1 MFIQLIERFL
11 MRNNTDLSI
20 LLLLFV
26 AALLLPFSAAAAGV
40 ATIDLSMAVSL
51 HPRMSLFD
59 FDRMGFFRVEPG
71 LTSEAFEE
79 AVTRLKNSAT
89 AAAAIEEL
97 QRLQQQLTE
106 LDRRKSIQIAL
117 FSSTI
122 PAEREAAQ
130 KELEK
135 ISAEEDRLRGSIAD
149 LEHAAACPDLT
160 DPATTR
166 RHLVEIESE
175 ILAAVRKVATDGS
188 YTVVLNTA
196 IPVPYGYPVRYQA
209 GEMFGQGIPGIN
221 FSLFY
226 AFLAKEHLA
235 HPSDSAPPSRELINW
250 LELTRFPD
258 AVNLLPIRPYPLVL
272 SGGECILARVMKV
285 IYEAHKADPEV
296 FKVVESVIHKID
308 EMDRPEK
315 KPNGQ

>member
-1 MFIQLIERFL
+1 
-11 MRNNTDLSI
+11 MRKNTDLYV
-20 LLLLFV
+20 LMLLFV
-26 AALLLPFSAAAAGV
+26 AVIALPISATPAGI

-59 FDRMGFFRVEPG
+59 FDRMGFFKVEPG
-71 LTSEAFEE
+71 LTREAFDE
-79 AVTRLKNSAT
+79 AVARLKNST
-89 AAAAIEEL
+89 AAATALEGL
-97 QRLQQQLTE
+97 QHLQQQLAE
-106 LDRRKSIQIAL
+106 LDRRKSVKIAL
-117 FSSTI
+117 CTSAM
-122 PAEREAAQ
+122 PAERETAQ
-130 KELEK
+130 KELEI
-135 ISAEEDRLRGSIAD
+135 ISAEEDRLRGLIAD
-149 LEHAAACPDLT
+149 SEHAAACPDLT

-166 RHLVEIESE
+166 KYLAEIEVE
-175 ILAAVRKVATDGS
+175 ILAAVRKVAAEERFDA
-188 YTVVLNTA
+188 VLNTTV
-196 IPVPYGYPVRYQA
+196 PVPYGYPVRYQA

-272 SGGECILARVMKV
+272 SGGECILARVMKMV
-285 IYEAHKADPEV
+285 YENHKVDPEV

-315 KPNGQ
+315 KQNGQ

>member
-1 MFIQLIERFL
+1 M
-11 MRNNTDLSI
+11 
-20 LLLLFV
+20 LLLLLV
-26 AALLLPFSAAAAGV
+26 AMISMPLSVYAAGV

-59 FDRMGFFRVEPG
+59 FDRMGFFKVEPG
-71 LTSEAFEE
+71 LSREAFEE
-79 AVTRLKNSAT
+79 AVARLKNSAAATT
-89 AAAAIEEL
+89 ALEEL
-97 QRLQQQLTE
+97 QQLQQQLSG
-106 LDRRKSIQIAL
+106 LDRRKSLQIAL
-117 FSSTI
+117 FESAV
-122 PAEREAAQ
+122 PAEREAAH
-130 KELEK
+130 KELEQ
-135 ISAEEDRLRGSIAD
+135 IAVEESRLRGLISD
-149 LEHAAACPDLT
+149 SEHAAACPDLT

-166 RHLVEIESE
+166 RYLAEIEAE
-175 ILAAVRKVATDGS
+175 VLAAVKKIAAEGRFD
-188 YTVVLNTA
+188 VVLNTTV
-196 IPVPYGYPVRYQA
+196 PVPYGYPVRYQA

-272 SGGECILARVMKV
+272 SGGECILARVMKIV
-285 IYEAHKADPEV
+285 YEAHKVDPEV

-315 KPNGQ
+315 KSNGE

>member
-1 MFIQLIERFL
+1 
-11 MRNNTDLSI
+11 MRKNTDLPI
-20 LLLLFV
+20 LLLLV
-26 AALLLPFSAAAAGV
+26 AVMFLPFSVAAAGV

-59 FDRMGFFRVEPG
+59 FDRMGFFKVEPG
-71 LTSEAFEE
+71 LPREAFDE
-79 AVTRLKNSAT
+79 AVAKLKNSASATT
-89 AAAAIEEL
+89 ALEEL
-97 QRLQQQLTE
+97 QQLQQQLTE
-106 LDRRKSIQIAL
+106 LDRRKSMQIAL

-122 PAEREAAQ
+122 TAEREAAQ
-130 KELEK
+130 KELEL
-135 ISAEEDRLRGSIAD
+135 ISVEEERLRGLISD
-149 LEHAAACPDLT
+149 SELAAACPDLT

-166 RHLVEIESE
+166 RYLAEIEAE
-175 ILAAVRKVATDGS
+175 ILAAVRKVAAEGS
-188 YTVVLNTA
+188 YTLVLNTTV
-196 IPVPYGYPVRYQA
+196 PVPYGYPVRYQA

-272 SGGECILARVMKV
+272 SGGECILARVMKIV
-285 IYEAHKADPEV
+285 YDNHKVDPEV

-315 KPNGQ
+315 KQNGQ

>member
-1 MFIQLIERFL
+1 MERFL
-11 MRNNTDLSI
+11 MRKNTDLPV
-20 LLLLFV
+20 LLLLLV
-26 AALLLPFSAAAAGV
+26 AAVVLPFTAAAAAAGV

-59 FDRMGFFRVEPG
+59 FDRMGFFKVEPG
-71 LTSEAFEE
+71 LTREAFDE
-79 AVTRLKNSAT
+79 AVAKLKNSASAT
-89 AAAAIEEL
+89 AAIEEL

-106 LDRRKSIQIAL
+106 LDRRKSMQIAL
-117 FSSTI
+117 FASTI
-122 PAEREAAQ
+122 PTEREAAQ
-130 KELEK
+130 KELE
-135 ISAEEDRLRGSIAD
+135 IIAAEEERLRGLIAD
-149 LEHAAACPDLT
+149 SELAAACPDLT

-166 RHLVEIESE
+166 RYLAEIEAE
-175 ILAAVRKVATDGS
+175 ILAAVRKAAVDGG
-188 YTVVLNTA
+188 YTLVLNATV
-196 IPVPYGYPVRYQA
+196 PVPYGYPVRYQA

-235 HPSDSAPPSRELINW
+235 HPSDAAPPSRELINW

-272 SGGECILARVMKV
+272 SGGECILARVMKIV
-285 IYEAHKADPEV
+285 YDNHKVDPEV

-315 KPNGQ
+315 KQNGQ

>member
-1 MFIQLIERFL
+1 
-11 MRNNTDLSI
+11 MRKNTDLPI
-20 LLLLFV
+20 FLLLV
-26 AALLLPFSAAAAGV
+26 AVMFMPFSVVAAGV

-59 FDRMGFFRVEPG
+59 FDRMGFFKVEPG
-71 LTSEAFEE
+71 LPREAFDE
-79 AVTRLKNSAT
+79 AVAKLKNSASATT
-89 AAAAIEEL
+89 ALEEL
-97 QRLQQQLTE
+97 QQLQQQLTE
-106 LDRRKSIQIAL
+106 LDRRKSMQIAL

-122 PAEREAAQ
+122 TAEREAAQ
-130 KELEK
+130 KELEL
-135 ISAEEDRLRGSIAD
+135 ISVEEERLRGLISD
-149 LEHAAACPDLT
+149 SELAAACPDLT

-166 RHLVEIESE
+166 RYLAEIEAE
-175 ILAAVRKVATDGS
+175 ILAAVRKVAAEGS
-188 YTVVLNTA
+188 YTLVLNTTV
-196 IPVPYGYPVRYQA
+196 PVPYGYPVRYQA

-272 SGGECILARVMKV
+272 SGGECILARVMKIV
-285 IYEAHKADPEV
+285 YDNHKVDPEV

-315 KPNGQ
+315 KQNGQ

>member
-1 MFIQLIERFL
+1 MERFL
-11 MRNNTDLSI
+11 MRKNTDLPV
-20 LLLLFV
+20 LLLLLV
-26 AALLLPFSAAAAGV
+26 AAVALPFTAAAAGV

-59 FDRMGFFRVEPG
+59 FDRMGFFKVEPG
-71 LTSEAFEE
+71 LPREAFEE
-79 AVTRLKNSAT
+79 AVATLKNSASATT
-89 AAAAIEEL
+89 ALEEL

-106 LDRRKSIQIAL
+106 LDRRKSMQIAL
-117 FSSTI
+117 FASTI

-130 KELEK
+130 KELEV
-135 ISAEEDRLRGSIAD
+135 IAAEEERLRGVIAD
-149 LEHAAACPDLT
+149 SELAAACPDLT

-166 RHLVEIESE
+166 RYLAEIEAE
-175 ILAAVRKVATDGS
+175 ILAAVRKVAAEGS
-188 YTVVLNTA
+188 YTLVLNTTV
-196 IPVPYGYPVRYQA
+196 PVPYGYPVRYQA

-272 SGGECILARVMKV
+272 SGGECILARVMKIV
-285 IYEAHKADPEV
+285 YDNHKVDPEV

-315 KPNGQ
+315 KQNGQ

>member
-1 MFIQLIERFL
+1 
-11 MRNNTDLSI
+11 MRKNTDLPI
-20 LLLLFV
+20 FLLLV
-26 AALLLPFSAAAAGV
+26 AVMFMPFSVVAAGV

-59 FDRMGFFRVEPG
+59 FDRMGFFKVEPG
-71 LTSEAFEE
+71 LPREAFDE
-79 AVTRLKNSAT
+79 AVAKLKNSASATT
-89 AAAAIEEL
+89 ALEEL
-97 QRLQQQLTE
+97 QQLQQQLTE
-106 LDRRKSIQIAL
+106 LDRRKSMQIAL

-122 PAEREAAQ
+122 TAEREAAQ
-130 KELEK
+130 KELEL
-135 ISAEEDRLRGSIAD
+135 ISVEEERLRGLISD
-149 LEHAAACPDLT
+149 SELAAACPDLT

-166 RHLVEIESE
+166 RYLAEIEAE
-175 ILAAVRKVATDGS
+175 ILAAVRKVAAEGS
-188 YTVVLNTA
+188 YTLVLNTTV
-196 IPVPYGYPVRYQA
+196 PVPYGYPVRYQA

-272 SGGECILARVMKV
+272 SGGECILARVMKIV
-285 IYEAHKADPEV
+285 YDNHKVDPEV

-315 KPNGQ
+315 KQSGQ

>member
-1 MFIQLIERFL
+1 MRKNNNFPFL
-11 MRNNTDLSI
+11 I
-20 LLLLFV
+20 LLLVV
-26 AALLLPFSAAAAGV
+26 AMVLPFSAAAAGV

-71 LTSEAFEE
+71 LSREAFEE
-79 AVTRLKNSAT
+79 AVARLKNSTVAAT
-89 AAAAIEEL
+89 ALEEL
-97 QRLQQQLTE
+97 QQLQQQLTE
-106 LDRRKSIQIAL
+106 LDRRKSVQVAL
-117 FSSTI
+117 FGSTI

-130 KELEK
+130 KELE
-135 ISAEEDRLRGSIAD
+135 IIATEEDRLRGLIAD
-149 LEHAAACPDLT
+149 SEHAVACPDLT

-166 RHLVEIESE
+166 RYLAEIEAE
-175 ILAAVRKVATDGS
+175 ILAAVRKAAAES
-188 YTVVLNTA
+188 SFNVVLNTTV
-196 IPVPYGYPVRYQA
+196 PVPYGYPVRYHA

-250 LELTRFPD
+250 LELARFPD
-258 AVNLLPIRPYPLVL
+258 AINLLPIRPYPLVL
-272 SGGECILARVMKV
+272 SGGECILARVMKIV
-285 IYEAHKADPEV
+285 YENHKVDPEV

-315 KPNGQ
+315 KQSEQ

>member
-1 MFIQLIERFL
+1 
-11 MRNNTDLSI
+11 MRKNTDLPI
-20 LLLLFV
+20 LLLLV
-26 AALLLPFSAAAAGV
+26 AVMFMPFSVVAAGV

-59 FDRMGFFRVEPG
+59 FDRMGFFKVEPG
-71 LTSEAFEE
+71 LPREAFDE
-79 AVTRLKNSAT
+79 AVAKLKNSASATT
-89 AAAAIEEL
+89 ALEEL
-97 QRLQQQLTE
+97 QQLQQQLTE
-106 LDRRKSIQIAL
+106 LDRRKSMQIAL

-122 PAEREAAQ
+122 TAEREAAQ
-130 KELEK
+130 KELEL
-135 ISAEEDRLRGSIAD
+135 ISVEEERLRGLISD
-149 LEHAAACPDLT
+149 SELAAACPDLT

-166 RHLVEIESE
+166 RYLAEIEAE
-175 ILAAVRKVATDGS
+175 ILAAVRKVAAEGS
-188 YTVVLNTA
+188 YTLVLNTTV
-196 IPVPYGYPVRYQA
+196 PVPYGYPVRYQA

-272 SGGECILARVMKV
+272 SGGECILARVMKIV
-285 IYEAHKADPEV
+285 YDNHKVDPEV

-315 KPNGQ
+315 KQNGQ

>member
-1 MFIQLIERFL
+1 
-11 MRNNTDLSI
+11 MRKHTDLPV
-20 LLLLFV
+20 LLLLLV
-26 AALLLPFSAAAAGV
+26 AALILPFSAAAAGV

-59 FDRMGFFRVEPG
+59 FDRMGFFKVEPG
-71 LTSEAFEE
+71 LTREAFAE
-79 AVTRLKNSAT
+79 AVAKLKNSSA

-97 QRLQQQLTE
+97 QQLQQQLTE
-106 LDRRKSIQIAL
+106 IDRRKSMQIAL

-122 PAEREAAQ
+122 PAERATAQ

-135 ISAEEDRLRGSIAD
+135 IAAEEDRLRGLLAD
-149 LEHAAACPDLT
+149 SEHAAACPDLT
-160 DPATTR
+160 DPVTTR
-166 RHLVEIESE
+166 KYLAEIEAE
-175 ILAAVRKVATDGS
+175 VLAAVRKVAAEGS
-188 YTVVLNTA
+188 FAVVLNTTV
-196 IPVPYGYPVRYQA
+196 PVPYGYPVRYQA

-226 AFLAKEHLA
+226 AFLAKENLA

-272 SGGECILARVMKV
+272 SGGECILSRVMKIV
-285 IYEAHKADPEV
+285 YDNHKIDPEV

-315 KPNGQ
+315 KLNGQ

>member
-1 MFIQLIERFL
+1 
-11 MRNNTDLSI
+11 MRKNTDLPI
-20 LLLLFV
+20 LLLLV
-26 AALLLPFSAAAAGV
+26 AVMFLPFSVAAAGV

-59 FDRMGFFRVEPG
+59 FDRMGFFKVEPG
-71 LTSEAFEE
+71 LPREAFDE
-79 AVTRLKNSAT
+79 AVAKLKNSASATT
-89 AAAAIEEL
+89 ALEEL
-97 QRLQQQLTE
+97 QQLQQQLTE
-106 LDRRKSIQIAL
+106 LDRRKSMQIAL

-122 PAEREAAQ
+122 TAEREAAQ
-130 KELEK
+130 KELEL
-135 ISAEEDRLRGSIAD
+135 ISVEEERLRGLISD
-149 LEHAAACPDLT
+149 SELAAACPDLT

-166 RHLVEIESE
+166 RYLAEIEAE
-175 ILAAVRKVATDGS
+175 ILAAVRKVAAEGS
-188 YTVVLNTA
+188 YTLVLNTTV
-196 IPVPYGYPVRYQA
+196 PVPYGYPVRYQA

-272 SGGECILARVMKV
+272 SGGECILARVMKIV
-285 IYEAHKADPEV
+285 YDNHKVDSEV

-315 KPNGQ
+315 NQNGQ

>member
-1 MFIQLIERFL
+1 
-11 MRNNTDLSI
+11 MRKNTDLP
-20 LLLLFV
+20 LLLLLL
-26 AALLLPFSAAAAGV
+26 ATLLLPFSAAAAGV

-71 LTSEAFEE
+71 LPREAFEE
-79 AVTRLKNSAT
+79 AVAKLKNSA
-89 AAAAIEEL
+89 AAATALEEL
-97 QRLQQQLTE
+97 QQLQQQLTE
-106 LDRRKSIQIAL
+106 LDRRKSVQVAL
-117 FSSTI
+117 FGSTI
-122 PAEREAAQ
+122 PVEREAAQ
-130 KELEK
+130 KELEA
-135 ISAEEDRLRGSIAD
+135 IAAEEDRLRGLIAD
-149 LEHAAACPDLT
+149 NEHAAACPDLT

-166 RHLVEIESE
+166 SYLAEIEAE
-175 ILAAVRKVATDGS
+175 ILAAVRKVAAEGS
-188 YTVVLNTA
+188 FNVVLNTTV
-196 IPVPYGYPVRYQA
+196 PVPYGYPVRYHA

-235 HPSDSAPPSRELINW
+235 HPSDAAPPSRELINW

-258 AVNLLPIRPYPLVL
+258 AVNLLPIKPYPLVL
-272 SGGECILARVMKV
+272 SGGECILARVMKIV
-285 IYEAHKADPEV
+285 YENHKVDPEV

-315 KPNGQ
+315 KQNGQ

>member
-1 MFIQLIERFL
+1 
-11 MRNNTDLSI
+11 MRKNTDLPI
-20 LLLLFV
+20 LLLLV
-26 AALLLPFSAAAAGV
+26 AVMFLPFSVAAAGV

-59 FDRMGFFRVEPG
+59 FDRMGFFKVEPG
-71 LTSEAFEE
+71 LPREAFDE
-79 AVTRLKNSAT
+79 AVAKLKNSASATT
-89 AAAAIEEL
+89 ALEEL
-97 QRLQQQLTE
+97 QQLQQQLTE
-106 LDRRKSIQIAL
+106 LDRRKSMQIAL

-122 PAEREAAQ
+122 TAEREAAQ
-130 KELEK
+130 KELEL
-135 ISAEEDRLRGSIAD
+135 ISVEEERLRGLISD
-149 LEHAAACPDLT
+149 SELAAACPDLT

-166 RHLVEIESE
+166 RYLAEIEAE
-175 ILAAVRKVATDGS
+175 ILAAVRKVAAEGS
-188 YTVVLNTA
+188 YTLVLNTTV
-196 IPVPYGYPVRYQA
+196 PVPYGYPVRYQA

-272 SGGECILARVMKV
+272 SGGECILARVMKIV
-285 IYEAHKADPEV
+285 YDNHKVDSEV

-315 KPNGQ
+315 KQNGQ